1 MVQRVVLEVKQR
13 PIWLQKF
20 YHAIAEINLYTMV
33 QKMGYGEEEFFL
45 FQRKRIVK
53 SSFMMLAA
61 IPLALTISKWLFLL
75 APVLF
80 IYNWWNDYQKEKRE
94 FHHFIF
100 LKNLDFAKF
109 MRLVVPYLMQNN
121 TSLYGVFNRMIKRL
135 DEGEVKQ
142 LLRQLMIDMT
152 NNPGTDEP
160 FRTFAESAG
169 DSEEAITFMVTLYD
183 YSEYAKD
190 DSVLKDLSE
199 LASNEILRGSDE
211 IITIKSKRFAFFPTK
226 LNMLSTLLLMGY
238 MGSVA
243 YG

>member
-1 MVQRVVLEVKQR
+1 
-13 PIWLQKF
+13 F
-20 YHAIAEINLYTMV
+20 YHAIAEINLYSMV

-45 FQRKRIVK
+45 FQRKRLIK
-53 SSFMMLAA
+53 STLMMVAA
-61 IPLALTISKWLFLL
+61 VPLALTITKWLFLL

-80 IYNWWNDYQKEKRE
+80 IYSWWVDYQKEKRE
-94 FHHFIF
+94 FTNFLF

-109 MRLVVPYLMQNN
+109 MRLVVPYLMQNS
-121 TSLYGVFNRMIKRL
+121 TGLYGVFNRMIKRL
-135 DEGEVKQ
+135 EDGEVKQ

-152 NNPGTDEP
+152 NNPGSDLP

-169 DSEEAITFMVTLYD
+169 DSDEAVTFMITLYD

-211 IITIKSKRFAFFPTK
+211 IIDIKSKRFAFFPSK

-238 MGSVA
+238 IGSVA
-243 YG
+243 YGLVTMMLNMNTGGF